1 MILVD
6 AGPLVAAAI
15 RNDAHHERC
24 AREFE
29 RLFKEGHDLGVT
41 GFVAAE
47 VCYWLGKASARLEA
61 AFLRS
66 LESGLMTL
74 VDLTKAD
81 LARVAVLVERYADL
95 PLGGGDASV
104 VAVAERL
111 KINQVFTI
119 DVRHFSVVRPVHVPA
134 FSLLPSN

>member
-6 AGPLVAAAI
+6 AGPLMAAAI
-15 RNDAHHERC
+15 KNDAHHERC
-24 AREFE
+24 ALEFE
-29 RLFKEGHDLGVT
+29 RLFKEKRELLVT

-66 LESGLMTL
+66 LESGLMNFIE
-74 VDLTKAD
+74 LTRAD
-81 LARVAVLVERYADL
+81 LARATVLVERYASL
-95 PLGGGDASV
+95 PLGGADASI

-111 KINQVFTI
+111 KIGEVFTL
-119 DVRHFSVVRPVHVPA
+119 DMRHFTVVRPVHVSA
-134 FSLLPSN
+134 FTLLPA

>member
-15 RNDAHHERC
+15 SNDAHHERC
-24 AREFE
+24 TREFE
-29 RLFKEGHDLGVT
+29 RLFKEEQQLLVT

-47 VCYWLGKASARLEA
+47 LCYWLGKAGPRLEA

-66 LESGLMTL
+66 LESGLLTL
-74 VDLTKAD
+74 VDLVKAD
-81 LARVAVLVERYADL
+81 LARAAVLVERYADL
-95 PLGGGDASV
+95 PLGGADASV

-111 KINQVFTI
+111 KVDTVFTI
-119 DVRHFSVVRPVHVPA
+119 DVRHFSVVRPVHAPA
-134 FSLLPSN
+134 FTLLPKF